1 MRSLV
6 VRVLV
11 GFFAIGL
18 VSIVAVRTATSYVIS
33 RESGPGG
40 PGGRLGR
47 LQSDEAQYA
56 FETGGRE
63 GLARY
68 FARLSRY
75 FPDRRRLV
83 DAANRDVTT
92 GEDVSNELARALDR
106 PPPPGLVPLPSA
118 FLLVAQSTDKR
129 HRLLVTMAPPH
140 TAASLLPWYGW
151 ILAATA
157 ALCGALALHMA
168 LPLRRLR
175 QTVDRFGRGD
185 LTVRC
190 TSTRSDEIGD
200 VARAFDCMADR
211 IESLL
216 GAQRRLLQDV
226 SHELRSPLTRLEFA
240 LELARTSADRDAPWQ
255 RIRRDVDRLRE
266 MVEALLQVTRAE
278 ADTLAPQFERIS
290 LLGLVAIV
298 VDDCRFE
305 AESRGCRIALDT
317 TVDVTVMADPELLRR
332 AVENVL
338 RNAVN
343 HAPCGTRVDVRCRVG
358 RTVVTV
364 EVRDHGA
371 GVPETLLPE
380 LFKPFFRVESDRDR
394 LTGGVGLGLS
404 IAQRA
409 VLLHHGRIAASNAQ
423 PGLCV
428 WIELPVG

>member
-1 MRSLV
+1 MRSIV
-6 VRVLV
+6 VRVLL

-18 VSIVAVRTATSYVIS
+18 VSILAVRAATSYVIS
-33 RESGPGG
+33 RDAGPGG
-40 PGGRLGR
+40 AGGRLGR

-75 FPDRRRLV
+75 FPDQRRLL
-83 DAANRDVTT
+83 DASNRDVST
-92 GEDVSNELARALDR
+92 GEDLSAELARAQDR
-106 PPPPGLVPLPSA
+106 PPPPGLVPIPRS

-140 TAASLLPWYGW
+140 AAQNLLPWYGW

-157 ALCGALALHMA
+157 ALCCALALHMA

-175 QTVDRFGRGD
+175 QTVERFGRGD
-185 LTVRC
+185 LTVRSS
-190 TSTRSDEIGD
+190 STRTDEIGD
-200 VARAFDCMADR
+200 VARAFDHMADR
-211 IESLL
+211 LESLL

-240 LELARTSADRDAPWQ
+240 LELARTSPDREAPFQ

-278 ADTLAPQFERIS
+278 ADTLAPQFEKIS
-290 LLGLVAIV
+290 LLGLVASV
-298 VDDCRFE
+298 VDDCRLE
-305 AESRGCRIALDT
+305 AQSRTCQITLDT
-317 TVDVTVMADPELLRR
+317 TVDVTVMADAELLRR
-332 AVENVL
+332 AVENVI

-343 HAPCGTRVDVRCRVG
+343 HAPAGTTVDVRCRVAH
-358 RTVVTV
+358 TVATV
-364 EVRDHGA
+364 EVRDHGT

-409 VLLHHGRIAASNAQ
+409 VFLHHGRIAAANAR

-428 WIELPVG
+428 SIELPVG

>member
-1 MRSLV
+1 MRSII

-11 GFFAIGL
+11 GFFAIAL
-18 VSIVAVRTATSYVIS
+18 VSILAVRAATSYVIA
-33 RESGPGG
+33 RDGGPGG
-40 PGGRLGR
+40 AGGRLGR

-83 DAANRDVTT
+83 DTANRDVAT
-92 GEDVSNELARALDR
+92 GEDLSGELARARDR
-106 PPPPGLVPLPSA
+106 PPAAGLVPMPRS
-118 FLLVAQSTDKR
+118 FLLVAPSSDKR

-140 TAASLLPWYGW
+140 TAQSLLPWYAW

-157 ALCGALALHMA
+157 ALCCALALHLT

-175 QTVDRFGRGD
+175 QTVERFGRGD
-185 LTVRC
+185 LTVR
-190 TSTRSDEIGD
+190 TASTRTDEIGD
-200 VARAFDCMADR
+200 VARAFDRMADR
-211 IESLL
+211 LESLL

-240 LELARTSADRDAPWQ
+240 VELARTSPDREAPFQ

-278 ADTLAPQFERIS
+278 ADALAPQFEKIS
-290 LLGLVAIV
+290 LLGLVASV
-298 VDDCRFE
+298 VDDCRLE
-305 AESRGCRIALDT
+305 AQSRTCQITLDT
-317 TVDVTVMADPELLRR
+317 AVDVTVMADAELLRR

-343 HAPCGTRVDVRCRVG
+343 HAPAGTTVDVRCRVSH
-358 RTVVTV
+358 TIVTV
-364 EVRDHGA
+364 DVRDHGT
-371 GVPETLLPE
+371 GVPETALPE

-409 VLLHHGRIAASNAQ
+409 VLLHHGRIAAANAR

-428 WIELPVG
+428 SIELPVG